1 MPSII
6 FHHPKPILPDAKSAS
21 GIRPARMLEAFASL
35 GFEVDVVAG
44 FSGERKKAIA
54 RVLEKIKG
62 GEKYDFLYSEAS
74 TLPLFLTD
82 THHLP
87 LRPLMDARLFMSCRR
102 HGIPV
107 GVFYRDVYW
116 NFATYKDMI
125 RPFPAWPARMCYLL
139 ELQIYRHCATKVFLP
154 SREMADFVPLI
165 DHNRFSVLP
174 PAHDVETPLSS
185 MKQRPKK
192 DSLHLFYVGGIL
204 AHYRMDKLFMAV
216 RDIPSVRLTL
226 CLREKEWKIARHSL
240 AHIPPN
246 VEIVHLWGDAMR
258 ESLLDADVALLF
270 IEPDQYR
277 TFAVPFKLFEY
288 IGFRKPVI
296 ASEGTLAGR
305 FVREN
310 GIGWAVP
317 YEEHSL
323 RSLLLEMINDPSMLE
338 TARSNLD
345 KIAPVHSWKARARQV
360 VRELGATTP
369 DHPVEI
375 PHEGNSS

>member
-1 MPSII
+1 MSSII

-21 GIRPARMLEAFASL
+21 GIRPARMLEAFTSL

-44 FSGERKKAIA
+44 FSGERKRSIA
-54 RVLEKIKG
+54 RVLEKMKEG
-62 GEKYDFLYSEAS
+62 KKYDFLYSEAS

-87 LRPLMDARLFMSCRR
+87 LRPLLDARLFMSCKR

-116 NFATYKDMI
+116 KFPTYKDLI
-125 RPFPAWPARMCYLL
+125 RPFPAWPVKMCYLL
-139 ELQIYRHCATKVFLP
+139 ELQIYRRCATRVFLP
-154 SREMADFVPLI
+154 SLGMADLVPLI
-165 DHNRFSVLP
+165 DPDRFSALP
-174 PAHDVETPLSS
+174 PAHDVENPLPG
-185 MKQRPKK
+185 MKQRPKREFLK
-192 DSLHLFYVGGIL
+192 LFYVGGVL
-204 AHYRMDKLFMAV
+204 THYRMDRLFMAV

-226 CLREKEWKIARHSL
+226 CVREKEWKAVCHTL
-240 AHIPPN
+240 PQIPPN
-246 VEIVHLWGDAMR
+246 TEIVHLWGERMR
-258 ESLLDADVALLF
+258 EALLDADVALLF

-310 GIGWAVP
+310 GIGWTIP

-323 RSLLLEMINDPSMLE
+323 RTLLLEILDDPSMME

-345 KIAPVHSWKARARQV
+345 KIAPAHSWKARARQV
-360 VRELGATTP
+360 VRELRGDDVGLLPGDFA
-369 DHPVEI
+369 
-375 PHEGNSS
+375 